1 MKRII
6 TLLLALVTLFSVSVS
21 AFAVSVEDFTDVSST
36 DWFYNDVAYAVK
48 HGIVNGT
55 SATTFSPYDT
65 ITRGQFITALGRWFG
80 DGNIDNLN
88 IENTGKFKDV
98 PANEYYTK
106 YVCWADTSGIIT
118 GASTDSFYPNASIT
132 REDAAA
138 MLYNYALAWGEI
150 HIFHVENENPQAFSD
165 DAQIA
170 GYAKDGVKFLQTINV
185 VKGDD
190 TGKFNPK
197 NSMKRAEY
205 VALFSRYMQT
215 FEKYNGGNGGEGVET
230 PEPETYDWTS
240 AEYVER
246 MNAEFERLLN
256 EARAAEGKAPIE
268 YRPEYQY
275 GVDIRAKEFADKCV
289 TYGNG
294 LNEDIAHSRPNGDG
308 FTTVYDDNP
317 ELKNKVGCEC
327 LFALTGL
334 KSYHIVE
341 RTPEMAA
348 KKAFDGWMNSSGHR
362 SILMSS
368 KGVDGFACG
377 IYYNETD
384 GVATWTYIDSWSLL

>member
-1 MKRII
+1 MKRTI

-36 DWFYNDVAYAVK
+36 DWFYNDVAYAVE

-106 YVCWADTSGIIT
+106 YVCWADASEIIT
-118 GASTDSFYPNASIT
+118 GASADSFYPNAPIT

-190 TGKFNPK
+190 TGRFNPK

-215 FEKYNGGNGGEGVET
+215 FEKYNGGNGGEIVET

-246 MNAEFERLLN
+246 MNIEFERLLN
-256 EARAAEGKAPIE
+256 EARAAEGKAPMK

-275 GVDIRAKEFADKCV
+275 GVDIRAKELILL
-289 TYGNG
+289 YS
-294 LNEDIAHSRPNGDG
+294 HSRPDG
-308 FTTVYDDNP
+308 SEASTVYPADKQYLVANECITGVGFDSKYTSP
-317 ELKNKVGCEC
+317 EDAAYRGFNSWINSPSHKG
-327 LFALTGL
+327 AL
-334 KSYHIVE
+334 
-341 RTPEMAA
+341 
-348 KKAFDGWMNSSGHR
+348 MNTSSGGH
-362 SILMSS
+362 
-368 KGVDGFACG
+368 GFACG
-377 IYYNETD
+377 ICYNED
-384 GVATWTYIDSWSLL
+384 NGLAYMAWHALVEW